1 MESLTRSA
9 LYEAAL
15 GNREGIAES
24 AGTYFLTLCSVSTP
38 VTVPEPKSATL
49 QRFRFFFTKQQ
60 ENGRDSY
67 WLQFGYFRT
76 AEEATKWRDLLRRV
90 YPAAAIRNLAPRDGS
105 RQAPT
110 LEDTLSE
117 FRDSAWQ

>member
-15 GNREGIAES
+15 GNREGIGES
-24 AGTYFLTLCSVSTP
+24 AGTYFLTLCAVSTP
-38 VTVPEPKSATL
+38 VTVPEPKSASL

-60 ENGRDSY
+60 ENGRESY

-76 AEEATKWRDLLRRV
+76 AAEATKWRDLLGRV
-90 YPAAAIRNLAPRDGS
+90 YPAAAIRNLAQREGS
-105 RQAPT
+105 RQSAS
-110 LEDTLSE
+110 LEDTSIGLGD
-117 FRDSAWQ
+117 RAWQ